1 MLSIVHMLLLPL
13 LFVLIW
19 LSLEY
24 NENEEDI
31 VVAVVVVA
39 VVVDDDDDGCGGGGD
54 VRETTTNVVDVV
66 GDNWKST
73 VISLYYYVWFCFH
86 FFLISDE
93 MQ

>member
-31 VVAVVVVA
+31 VVAVA
-39 VVVDDDDDGCGGGGD
+39 VVDDDDDDDEGGGD
-54 VRETTTNVVDVV
+54 VRETTSNVVDVV
-66 GDNWKST
+66 GDNWKSNQSILLCL
-73 VISLYYYVWFCFH
+73 VCFH
-86 FFLISDE
+86 FF
-93 MQ
+93 